1 MSIRL
6 LAAVIVVAWGCVAA
20 APIHADAIDV
30 RARVLPFDATADPE
44 RTRVGRL
51 VARRGV
57 AEVLRSRFGGLSS
70 LRVAP
75 DGIGFTTVSDEGW
88 RVDGRMVYDPQGR
101 LTGVEGVML
110 VPLLSRRGWPLPEL
124 GKHESDAES
133 LVRDTDGTLV
143 IGFEG
148 DHRIVRYPPGG
159 AAPSLVAPPP
169 GLQRAPVNSGLET
182 LVRLRDGR
190 LLAITEGLKVEGGV
204 RGWIGGGKDGWQPFV
219 WATSGGFVP
228 TDATQLPSGE
238 LLVLE
243 RRFPPVGARLRLLP
257 ATSIKP
263 GEILDGTQIA
273 RLEGSLQ
280 LDNMEGIDARRGP
293 AGETLIWLISD
304 DNYSFL
310 QRTLL
315 LLFRLV
321 E

>member
-6 LAAVIVVAWGCVAA
+6 LAAVIAVAWGCVAG
-20 APIHADAIDV
+20 APVRADAIDV
-30 RARVLPFDATADPE
+30 RARVLLLDAADPE

-51 VARRGV
+51 EWRGGV
-57 AEVLRSRFGGLSS
+57 SLSSSDPRFGGLSS

-75 DGIGFTTVSDEGW
+75 DGIGFTAISDEGW

-101 LTGVEGVML
+101 LVGVEKVTL
-110 VPLLSRRGWPLPEL
+110 VPLLSRRGRPLPEL

-133 LVRDTDGTLV
+133 LVRDADGTLV

-169 GLQRAPVNSGLET
+169 GLQRAPVNGGLET

-190 LLAITEGLKVEGGV
+190 LLAITEELKVEGGV
-204 RGWIGGGKDGWQPFV
+204 RGWLGGGKDGWQSFA
-219 WATSGGFVP
+219 WATSEGFVP

-243 RRFPPVGARLRLLP
+243 RRFPPVGARLRLVP
-257 ATSIKP
+257 ATSIKA
-263 GEILDGTQIA
+263 GGLLDGTQVA
-273 RLEGSLQ
+273 HLEGSLQ
-280 LDNMEGIDARRGP
+280 VDNMEGIDARRGP

-315 LLFRLV
+315 LMFRLV